1 MVLTPSLVSFS
12 QDGLRGALL
21 RLDLRLREAAEV
33 FRDEVAARGTDP
45 YRAMYVSDSE
55 VDGLLGDLPASD
67 VASHLLDEPIGLI
80 TPRLADLARWFVLDD
95 FEQEALLV
103 CFAPEVDLRYE
114 RLYAY
119 LHDDLTRRRPTVDLI
134 LRILRPS
141 WDDRLAFRS
150 KLGPNSRLITSGLL
164 GVADPAAEALP
175 LLARPLCLDQRIVDF
190 LLGSDQIDRRIASFA
205 RLFPA
210 GDRSPKAGISSEFLA
225 GLTRLLARADPDRID
240 GVNAAAR
247 DITDGAPGPH
257 APSRLIYLHGGT
269 GSLRRSATIAACATS
284 GVALLLVDL
293 PELFASAKPELEL
306 VRIRRE
312 ARLQQA
318 VLAFDGFDVV
328 LAEGPEPNSASVSL
342 RAFLRHRDRSTVLL
356 GSKAWEPTT
365 WLDGAGALRVEVP
378 SVDRAARLDPW
389 TRQFAGS
396 VSADQ
401 IAALATRFRLDEEA
415 IRAVREAADL
425 RALWRGADVASVDDV
440 WQAAREIAAPPLEGL
455 GRKIVPRYGWDD
467 IVLTPDGLAQLRE
480 ICARARNQL
489 VVLDQW
495 GFGRKH
501 ARRSGLTVLF
511 AGQPGTGKTM
521 AAEIVAGALGLEMY
535 RIDLSAVVSKYIGE
549 TEKNLERI
557 FRAADQGDA
566 VLLFDEADALF
577 GKRSEVKDAHDR
589 YANVE
594 IAYLLQRL
602 EEYNGVAILT
612 TNLRGNLDEAFVRR
626 LDFALEFPM
635 PEEAERLR
643 IWKLA
648 LPAEAPLA
656 PNVDLPFLARQFKL
670 AGGHIRNIALTAAFL
685 AAEESS
691 AIAMKHLVR
700 ATRREYQKIGK
711 LVASSEFDR
720 YYDLLKDPLE
730 PRASAPVN
738 GTWDPS
744 RR

>member
-1 MVLTPSLVSFS
+1 VVLTPSPVSFA

-21 RLDLRLREAAEV
+21 RLDLRLREAAET
-33 FRDEVAARGTDP
+33 FRDEVAGRGADP

-67 VASHLLDEPIGLI
+67 VASQFLDEPIGTI
-80 TPRLADLARWFVLDD
+80 TPRLSDLSLWFALDD

-119 LHDDLTRRRPTVDLI
+119 LHDDLSRRRPTVDLI

-205 RLFPA
+205 RLYPV
-210 GDRSPKAGISSEFLA
+210 GGRSPEAGLSSEFLA
-225 GLTRLLARADPDRID
+225 GLTRLLTRAKPDRID
-240 GVNAAAR
+240 GVNAIAR
-247 DITDGAPGPH
+247 AITEGASRPYSPC
-257 APSRLIYLHGGT
+257 RLIYVHGGT
-269 GSLRRSATIAACATS
+269 GALRRSAAIAACAAS
-284 GVALLLVDL
+284 DVALLLVDL
-293 PELFASAKPELEL
+293 PELFASGKPELEL
-306 VRIRRE
+306 ARIRRE

-318 VLAFDGFDVV
+318 VLAFDGFEVV
-328 LAEGPEPNSASVSL
+328 LAEGPEVSPARASL
-342 RAFLRHRDRSTVLL
+342 RAFLRNLDSPTVLL

-378 SVDRAARLDPW
+378 SVDRAARLKPW
-389 TRQFAGS
+389 TRQLAGC

-401 IAALATRFRLDEEA
+401 IAALASRFRLDEEA

-425 RALWRGADVASVDDV
+425 RAHWRGDDAASGDDV

-495 GFGRKH
+495 GFGHKH
-501 ARRSGLTVLF
+501 ARRAGLTVLF

-521 AAEIVAGALGLEMY
+521 AAEIVAGALGLEIY

-602 EEYNGVAILT
+602 EEYSGVAILT

-626 LDFALEFPM
+626 LDFALEFSM
-635 PEEAERLR
+635 PEEAERLQ
-643 IWKLA
+643 IWRLA
-648 LPAEAPLA
+648 LPPEAPLA
-656 PNVDLPFLARQFKL
+656 PEVDLPFLARQFKL

-685 AAEESS
+685 AADEGDV
-691 AIAMKHLVR
+691 IAMKHLVR

-711 LVASSEFDR
+711 LVAAGDFGR
-720 YYDLLKDPLE
+720 YYDLLKDPVE
-730 PRASAPVN
+730 SRATAAAN
-738 GTWDPS
+738 GNRDPA